1 MTAWFINVSMH
12 WLEMVLYR
20 NCRESV
26 LVQCRWLHSDYMYFL
41 SIFIHTYISD
51 ITYKWRYMN
60 DNSES
65 WHLMIAYMISISRS
79 RQKYLQAQA
88 LNSAHNKYWTDL
100 RCLTLHFIQ
109 SCKRL
114 LISKTDHGFP
124 AMLCILLSLRVH
136 VSFVVLIFK
145 NVFIKLKKIWMLKWI
160 VFECIYLHRWM
171 LNYMQKK
178 LDQMAE

>member
-1 MTAWFINVSMH
+1 MASL
-12 WLEMVLYR
+12 WLYV
-20 NCRESV
+20 
-26 LVQCRWLHSDYMYFL
+26 FL
-41 SIFIHTYISD
+41 SMSIDSD

-79 RQKYLQAQA
+79 RQKYLQA

-100 RCLTLHFIQ
+100 RCQTLHFIQ

-136 VSFVVLIFK
+136 VSFVVLIFEY
-145 NVFIKLKKIWMLKWI
+145 VFIKLKKIWMLKWI
-160 VFECIYLHRWM
+160 VFEYMYLHRWI
-171 LNYMQKK
+171 LNYMQTK

>member
-1 MTAWFINVSMH
+1 MERINATKIDYRKNMTAWFNNVSMH

-41 SIFIHTYISD
+41 SMFIESD
-51 ITYKWRYMN
+51 ITYKWRNMN

-79 RQKYLQAQA
+79 RQKYLQA

-100 RCLTLHFIQ
+100 RCRTLLFYSVLQTLIDKQDWPWISGDAVHSSVFACTCIIRCAHF
-109 SCKRL
+109 
-114 LISKTDHGFP
+114 
-124 AMLCILLSLRVH
+124 
-136 VSFVVLIFK
+136 
-145 NVFIKLKKIWMLKWI
+145 
-160 VFECIYLHRWM
+160 
-171 LNYMQKK
+171 
-178 LDQMAE
+178 

>member
-1 MTAWFINVSMH
+1 MASLWLYVFLGMFI
-12 WLEMVLYR
+12 
-20 NCRESV
+20 
-26 LVQCRWLHSDYMYFL
+26 D
-41 SIFIHTYISD
+41 SD
-51 ITYKWRYMN
+51 ITYKWRYTCMN
-60 DNSES
+60 DNSEN

-79 RQKYLQAQA
+79 RQKYLQA
-88 LNSAHNKYWTDL
+88 LNSAHSKYWTDL
-100 RCLTLHFIQ
+100 RCRTLHFIQ

-145 NVFIKLKKIWMLKWI
+145 YVFIKLKKIWMLKWI
-160 VFECIYLHRWM
+160 VFEYMYLHRWI
-171 LNYMQKK
+171 LNYMQTK

>member
-1 MTAWFINVSMH
+1 MASLWLYIFFLGLFI
-12 WLEMVLYR
+12 
-20 NCRESV
+20 
-26 LVQCRWLHSDYMYFL
+26 D
-41 SIFIHTYISD
+41 SD

-79 RQKYLQAQA
+79 RQKYLQA

-100 RCLTLHFIQ
+100 RCRTLYVIQ

-145 NVFIKLKKIWMLKWI
+145 YVFIKLKKIWMLKWI
-160 VFECIYLHRWM
+160 VFEYMYLHRWI
-171 LNYMQKK
+171 LNYMQTK
-178 LDQMAE
+178 LDQMAD

>member
-26 LVQCRWLHSDYMYFL
+26 LVRCRRLHSDYMYFL
-41 SIFIHTYISD
+41 GMFIDSD

-79 RQKYLQAQA
+79 RQKYLQA
-88 LNSAHNKYWTDL
+88 LNSARNKYWTDP
-100 RCLTLHFIQ
+100 RCRILYFIQ

-160 VFECIYLHRWM
+160 VFEYMYLHRWI
-171 LNYMQKK
+171 LNYMQTK